1 MVKERVSEV
10 SQSGLTQEE
19 PALLVLVG
27 LEFEVE
33 FFSVEDLMVRKCE
46 VDLEEER
53 EVDLVVGLRRG
64 FGRREKVE
72 SEREEGIVVTGE

>member
-1 MVKERVSEV
+1 M

-33 FFSVEDLMVRKCE
+33 FLSVEDLMVRKCE

>member
-1 MVKERVSEV
+1 M

>member
-1 MVKERVSEV
+1 M
-10 SQSGLTQEE
+10 G
-19 PALLVLVG
+19 
-27 LEFEVE
+27 
-33 FFSVEDLMVRKCE
+33 
-46 VDLEEER
+46 LEEEK